1 MSNLPSGSAASAAD
15 RDEAVSL
22 RDLWR
27 VLVDRRRMIV
37 ATFAVVVAAGL
48 GYEFQKSPV
57 YEASARIRVGQV
69 AGTGLIETV
78 EVLSSRLMAKYGET
92 VGTGV
97 SRPRPFLVRAGAPRG
112 VSGASG
118 VIDLVAQ
125 GDTPADAVAML
136 ERIHADIRVLH
147 DGTYRRGVALLDDAI
162 RNIDERRAALQKQ
175 LDESAALLERL
186 GRRDVAL
193 ASLVMLER
201 SHMAAL
207 MTELDAEKPRLAQ
220 KLLLPQT
227 VPTELV
233 EPITAPALPSAPRK
247 APIVVLFAV
256 VGLVAG
262 VMLALVADFL
272 DRVDR

>member
-1 MSNLPSGSAASAAD
+1 MSNLQSGPAAAAGD

-27 VLVDRRRMIV
+27 VLVDRRRLIV

-48 GYEFQKSPV
+48 GYVFVKSPV

-78 EVLSSRLMAKYGET
+78 EVLSSRLMAKYGEI
-92 VGTGV
+92 VATGV

-112 VSGASG
+112 VTG
-118 VIDLVAQ
+118 VIDLVAE
-125 GDTPADAVAML
+125 GDTPGDAVAML
-136 ERIHADIRVLH
+136 ERIHAEIRVLH
-147 DGTYRRGVALLDDAI
+147 DDTYRRGVALLDEAI

-186 GRRDVAL
+186 GRRNVAL
-193 ASLVMLER
+193 ASLVILER
-201 SHMAAL
+201 SHLAAL

-227 VPTELV
+227 SPTELV
-233 EPITAPALPSAPRK
+233 EPITAPASPSAPRK
-247 APIVVLFAV
+247 VPIVVLFAV
-256 VGLVAG
+256 VGLVGG

>member
-1 MSNLPSGSAASAAD
+1 MSNLQSGPAAAAGD
-15 RDEAVSL
+15 REVAVSL
-22 RDLWR
+22 HDVWR
-27 VLVDRRRMIV
+27 VLVDRRRLIV

-48 GYEFQKSPV
+48 GYVFVKSPV

-78 EVLSSRLMAKYGET
+78 EVLSSRLMAKYGEI
-92 VGTGV
+92 VATGV
-97 SRPRPFLVRAGAPRG
+97 KRPRPFLVRAEAPRG
-112 VSGASG
+112 VSG
-118 VIDLVAQ
+118 VIDLVAE

-147 DGTYRRGVALLDDAI
+147 DGTYRRGVALLDEAL

-175 LDESAALLERL
+175 LDESAVLLEQL
-186 GRRDVAL
+186 GRRDVAQ

-207 MTELDAEKPRLAQ
+207 ITELDAEKPRLAQ

-227 VPTELV
+227 APTELV
-233 EPITAPALPSAPRK
+233 EPITAPASPSAPRK
-247 APIVVLFAV
+247 ALIVVLSV
-256 VGLVAG
+256 VLGLIAG